1 VAEYDSA
8 AHRQPHALR
17 LHRAASRFCALMLE
31 VIRNHDCGHSRF
43 LRGVTIAAWGVK

>member
-1 VAEYDSA
+1 
-8 AHRQPHALR
+8 
-17 LHRAASRFCALMLE
+17 